1 MSEKTSVGL
10 YIDQSV
16 LDDIE
21 IEIRKTNCKSR
32 NEFIVEAIRYYTS
45 FLNRQNYSDIL
56 TPAYESVIGAK
67 IADTE
72 NRLAR
77 LLFKLSVEMAMMMNV
92 VAANSEV
99 DAESLNRLRGE
110 CVKEV
115 KRLNGNFSFDDAVE
129 WQKE

>member
-1 MSEKTSVGL
+1 MNDKTSVGL
-10 YIDQSV
+10 YIEQSI

-21 IEIRKTNCKSR
+21 VEIKKTNCKSR
-32 NEFIVEAIRYYTS
+32 NEFIVEAIRYYTA

-67 IADTE
+67 IVNTE

-92 VAANSEV
+92 VAASNEV
-99 DAESLNRLRGE
+99 DKESLDRLRGS

-115 KRLNGNFSFDDAVE
+115 KKLNGNFSFEDAVE